1 MTIQL
6 FSVFIPIGIAAEV
19 TLLWDANGEAD
30 LAGYSLYQ
38 STDSSGPPYELV
50 EKLFLDE
57 VSDPDKPEA
66 LVTQLEDGKK
76 YFFVV
81 TAFDESNN
89 ESSISNNICVKVN
102 GANITDCEFPWIIFY
117 PAFIKKKDKQ

>member
-6 FSVFIPIGIAAEV
+6 FSVFIPIGIAAEI
-19 TLLWDANGEAD
+19 TLLWDANDEAD
-30 LAGYSLYQ
+30 LAGYAVYQ
-38 STDSSGPPYELV
+38 RTDSPEPPYDLV
-50 EKLFLDE
+50 DKLFLDE
-57 VSDPDKPEA
+57 LFDPDKPET

-76 YFFVV
+76 YYFTV

-89 ESSISNNICVKVN
+89 ESSISNKICVKVK